1 MGLPET
7 DAEAYK
13 EASLLTYAADLKRP
27 LLLVHGTADDN
38 VYFRHTLKLTNA
50 LFRAG
55 KDFDLLPLA
64 GMTHMTP
71 DPVVMERLYERIA
84 GHFQKHLGKPETRKE
99 P

>member
-1 MGLPET
+1 
-7 DAEAYK
+7 
-13 EASLLTYAADLKRP
+13 
-27 LLLVHGTADDN
+27 
-38 VYFRHTLKLTNA
+38 LTNA

-84 GHFQKHLGKPETRKE
+84 GHFHKALGDPES
-99 P
+99 